1 MCLGSIYT
9 PSSGPSLNPW
19 STGTLVAGMPE
30 SIQPIGFIEINHRSI
45 LPKPSEKAHSLL
57 RSILQE
63 PTSSVSSSPH
73 ASPPNPPRSSIG
85 LETIGVDGRHWSYP
99 VEEERLESGLPSHSN
114 TPNAEKDRFYT
125 NTQIVNPVV
134 GYPDSGFIDSL
145 EHLPQLE
152 SESPEFQNKF
162 PSGSDSSQR
171 TETTRLE
178 RSQAPHT
185 WGYSSDN
192 RESLAR
198 SARAIED
205 TLRLTAMYSDSYEAT
220 KMIMPP

>member
-1 MCLGSIYT
+1 
-9 PSSGPSLNPW
+9 
-19 STGTLVAGMPE
+19 MPHHLIRHARQ
-30 SIQPIGFIEINHRSI
+30 SDSR
-45 LPKPSEKAHSLL
+45 L
-57 RSILQE
+57 
-63 PTSSVSSSPH
+63 SVSTEGTGAIQVSSH
-73 ASPPNPPRSSIG
+73 NQYLGGNAKCF
-85 LETIGVDGRHWSYP
+85 T

-114 TPNAEKDRFYT
+114 TPNAEKDRCYT

>member
-1 MCLGSIYT
+1 
-9 PSSGPSLNPW
+9 
-19 STGTLVAGMPE
+19 MPE
-30 SIQPIGFIEINHRSI
+30 SIQPIGLIEINHRSI
-45 LPKPSEKAHSLL
+45 LLRPPEKPHSLL

-73 ASPPNPPRSSIG
+73 ASPPNPLRSSIG
-85 LETIGVDGRHWSYP
+85 LETIGVDGRHRSYP
-99 VEEERLESGLPSHSN
+99 AEEERLESHLPSHPN
-114 TPNAEKDRFYT
+114 TPNSGKKDRWYT
-125 NTQIVNPVV
+125 NTRTVNPVV

-145 EHLPQLE
+145 ERLPQLE

-162 PSGSDSSQR
+162 PSSSDRSQR